1 MKIEDLIK
9 MLLSYDPLTGEIT
22 WRKSGNGV
30 SAGMTFGTKVMH
42 GKNLYVIGYVRGK
55 KLRAHRVAWLLH
67 HGFWPTGL
75 LDHINHDGCD
85 NRICNLR
92 VVTAIDNS
100 RNAKLRSDSSTG
112 VTGVSWH
119 SSAKKWRAHIS
130 VKGKQVSLGV
140 FESKDDAIKAR
151 AAASVDF
158 GFHDNHGIR

>member
-9 MLLSYDPLTGEIT
+9 MLLHYDPLTGEIT
-22 WRKSGNGV
+22 WSKSGSGV
-30 SAGMTFGTKVMH
+30 SAGMNFGTKVMH
-42 GKNLYVIGYVRGK
+42 GKNLYVVGYVRGR

-67 HGFWPTGL
+67 HGVWPSGI

-140 FESKDDAIKAR
+140 FQKKEDAIKAR

-158 GFHDNHGIR
+158 GFHENHGIR